1 MVRSCRN
8 SQQTH
13 SLLMKLDFSKGKK
26 LQMLNLQSES
36 ETDETVSAFWQALI
50 VFTHEGEPAG
60 MKTFSHIMSN
70 F

>member
-1 MVRSCRN
+1 
-8 SQQTH
+8 
-13 SLLMKLDFSKGKK
+13 MKLDFSKGKK

-36 ETDETVSAFWQALI
+36 ETDKTVSAFWQALI